1 MKCLKDYVLIEEYIS
16 RYFDVGG
23 FHSTPEGSFFVVN
36 DYDHNKFSMLIK
48 DLDEVGYIPFMESY
62 AGTYRIGVAQKKE
75 SGKSRIHINVI
86 LFIATVA
93 TTIFAGYTFA
103 GGRIWDGIAF
113 AVALLGILGVHETAH
128 YYAAKKH
135 EVKAT
140 LPYFIPAP
148 TLIGTFGAV
157 INVKSPIP
165 DKNSLF
171 DLGFSGPLAGFL
183 VAIPVIILGIYLS
196 KIAPMSSMS
205 MMLSPPPIMSIII
218 YFMMPPIPSGY
229 GVQIHPIVFAGW
241 VGIIVTLLNLMP
253 VAFLDG
259 GHIVRSLF
267 SEKIHKIISIIGV
280 LVTLVLGWIPM
291 AILMMLILVLNKR
304 HPGALDNVSK
314 LTLWRKA
321 MAVVMLIIFILCL
334 TPVSIF

>member
-1 MKCLKDYVLIEEYIS
+1 MRDYDLIRENIS
-16 RYFDVGG
+16 KYFDVGG
-23 FHSTPEGSFFVVN
+23 FQTTPEGSFFVVN
-36 DYDHNKFSMLIK
+36 DYSYDKFSYLIK
-48 DLDEVGYIPFMESY
+48 DLDVLGYIPFMGRY
-62 AGTYRIGVAQKKE
+62 AGSFRIGIAERPEVGE
-75 SGKSRIHINVI
+75 SRIHLNVI

-103 GGRIWDGIAF
+103 GHNLFDGVAF
-113 AVALLGILGVHETAH
+113 AVALLGILGIHETAH
-128 YYAAKKH
+128 YYAAKNH
-135 EVKAT
+135 EVKST

-171 DLGFSGPLAGFL
+171 DLGFSGPIAGIM
-183 VAIPVIILGIYLS
+183 VAIPVLIIGIHLS
-196 KIAPMSSMS
+196 TVVPIASQTIS
-205 MMLSPPPIMSIII
+205 LSYPPIISILL
-218 YFMMPPIPSGY
+218 YLMLPPIPAGY
-229 GVQIHPIVFAGW
+229 ALQIHPLVFAGW

-267 SEKIHKIISIIGV
+267 TEKIHRIISIIGV
-280 LVTLVLGWIPM
+280 LVTLALGWLPM

-304 HPGALDNVSK
+304 HPGALDDVTT
-314 LTLWRKA
+314 LTLWRKG

-334 TPVSIF
+334 TQAPTVL

>member
-1 MKCLKDYVLIEEYIS
+1 MKDYVLIEEYIS

-36 DYDHNKFSMLIK
+36 DYDQHKFSKLIN
-48 DLDEVGYIPFMESY
+48 DLDDLGYIPFMESY
-62 AGTYRIGVAQKKE
+62 AGTYRIGIAQKKE
-75 SGKSRIHINVI
+75 GGESRIHINII

-103 GGRIWDGIAF
+103 GGRILDGVAF

-135 EVKAT
+135 KVKAT

-171 DLGFSGPLAGFL
+171 DLGFSGPLAGFI
-183 VAIPVIILGIYLS
+183 VAIPVLILGISLS
-196 KIAPMSSMS
+196 KIVPMSSMS
-205 MMLSPPPIMSIII
+205 MTLSPPPIMSILI

-267 SEKIHKIISIIGV
+267 NEKIHKIISIIGI

-291 AILMMLILVLNKR
+291 AILMMLIMVLNKR

-314 LTLWRKA
+314 LTMWRKV
-321 MAVVMLIIFILCL
+321 MAGIMLMIFILCL

>member
-1 MKCLKDYVLIEEYIS
+1 MRDYDLIREHIS
-16 RYFDVGG
+16 KYFDVGG
-23 FHSTPEGSFFVVN
+23 FQTTPEGSFFVVN
-36 DYDHNKFSMLIK
+36 DYSYDKFSCLIK
-48 DLDEVGYIPFMESY
+48 DLDVLGYIPFMGRY
-62 AGTYRIGVAQKKE
+62 AGSFRIGIAE
-75 SGKSRIHINVI
+75 RPELGESRIHLNVI

-103 GGRIWDGIAF
+103 GHNLFDGVAF
-113 AVALLGILGVHETAH
+113 AVALLGILGIHETAH

-135 EVKAT
+135 EVKST

-171 DLGFSGPLAGFL
+171 DLGFSGPIAGIM
-183 VAIPVIILGIYLS
+183 VAIPVLIIGIHLS
-196 KIAPMSSMS
+196 TIVPIASQTIN
-205 MMLSPPPIMSIII
+205 LSYPPIISILM
-218 YFMMPPIPSGY
+218 YLMLPPIPAGY
-229 GVQIHPIVFAGW
+229 GLQIHPLVFAGW

-267 SEKIHKIISIIGV
+267 TEKIHRIISIIGV
-280 LVTLVLGWIPM
+280 LVTLVLGWLPM
-291 AILMMLILVLNKR
+291 AVLMMLILVLNKR
-304 HPGALDNVSK
+304 HPGALDNVST
-314 LTLWRKA
+314 LTLWRKG
-321 MAVVMLIIFILCL
+321 MAVVMLVIFILCL
-334 TPVSIF
+334 TQAPTVL

>member
-1 MKCLKDYVLIEEYIS
+1 MRDNDLIREHIS
-16 RYFDVGG
+16 KYFDVGG
-23 FHSTPEGSFFVVN
+23 FQTTPEGSFFVVD
-36 DYDHNKFSMLIK
+36 DYDYVKFSSLIK
-48 DLDEVGYIPFMESY
+48 DLDIIGYIPFMERY
-62 AGTYRIGVAQKKE
+62 AGSYRIGIAERPEVGE
-75 SGKSRIHINVI
+75 SRIHLNVI
-86 LFIATVA
+86 LFIATLA

-103 GGRIWDGIAF
+103 GHSIIDGIIF
-113 AVALLGILGVHETAH
+113 AIALLGILGIHESAH

-135 EVKAT
+135 EVKST

-171 DLGFSGPLAGFL
+171 DLGFSGPIAGII
-183 VAIPVIILGIYLS
+183 VAIPVLIIGLHFSTVVPLTAMTMNLPNPLIV
-196 KIAPMSSMS
+196 
-205 MMLSPPPIMSIII
+205 SILTSL
-218 YFMMPPIPSGY
+218 MMPPIPAGY
-229 GVQIHPIVFAGW
+229 GLEIHPLVLAGW

-267 SEKIHKIISIIGV
+267 TEKIHRIISIIGV
-280 LVTLVLGWIPM
+280 LVTLALGWIPM

-304 HPGALDNVSK
+304 HTGALDNVSK
-314 LTLWRKA
+314 LTTWRKG

-334 TPVSIF
+334 THSPIF